1 MGPITFEIP
10 NDFRLGFENQS
21 RFRKGANV
29 TIPLYDR
36 ASEASRY
43 ILSKA
48 KTRTPRVAVVL
59 GSGLGGVATA
69 VEDAVEIPYSEI
81 PHFVTSTVQGHDGRL
96 IVGSCAGVDVVLMK
110 GRAHFYEGYSMEEV
124 TLPVR
129 VFGLMGIRSLILTNA
144 AGGAAPHLSTGSLMA
159 ITDHINLM
167 GENPLRGPNDER
179 FGPRFPDM
187 SGVYTPS
194 YLEAAHE
201 VAREMGVVLLEGV
214 YMGLR
219 GPTYETPAEIRMM
232 RKLGADAVGMSTV
245 PEATVARH
253 CGMKVLAISCITNVA
268 AGLSSAEINHDEVMS
283 IGEQTGTQLSE
294 LIVRVLP
301 RIVSADS

>member
-1 MGPITFEIP
+1 M
-10 NDFRLGFENQS
+10 L
-21 RFRKGANV
+21 
-29 TIPLYDR
+29 PLYER
-36 ASEASRY
+36 ASEASRH
-43 ILSKA
+43 ILA
-48 KTRTPRVAVVL
+48 KSEGRAPRVAVVL
-59 GSGLGGVATA
+59 GSGLGGVADA
-69 VEDAVEIPYSEI
+69 VEGGVEIPYPEI
-81 PHFVTSTVQGHDGRL
+81 PHFATSTVQGHDGKL
-96 IVGSCAGVDVVLMK
+96 IIGSLGGVDVVLMK
-110 GRAHFYEGYSMEEV
+110 GRFHFYEGYSMEEV

-129 VFGLMGIRSLILTNA
+129 AFSLMDIRSLVLTNA
-144 AGGAAPHLSTGSLMA
+144 AGGVAPHLSTGSLMA

-187 SGVYTPS
+187 SGVYTPA

-201 VAREMGVVLLEGV
+201 VAREIGVVLLEGV

-253 CGMKVLAISCITNVA
+253 CGMNVLAISCITNVA
-268 AGLSSAEINHDEVMS
+268 AGLTNAEINHQEVMTV
-283 IGEQTGTQLSE
+283 GERAGKQLSE
-294 LIVRVLP
+294 LIVRVIP
-301 RIVSADS
+301 RIVGVGS

>member
-1 MGPITFEIP
+1 M
-10 NDFRLGFENQS
+10 
-21 RFRKGANV
+21 
-29 TIPLYDR
+29 TISLYDR
-36 ASEASRY
+36 ASEAARFVLAS
-43 ILSKA
+43 A

-59 GSGLGGVATA
+59 GSGLGGVA
-69 VEDAVEIPYSEI
+69 DAIEEGVEIPYSEI
-81 PHFVTSTVQGHDGRL
+81 PHFVSSTVQGHEGKL
-96 IVGSCAGVDVVLMK
+96 IIGSCGGVDVVLMK
-110 GRAHFYEGYSMEEV
+110 GRVHFYEGYTMEEV

-129 VFGLMGIRSLILTNA
+129 VFNLMGIRSLILTNA

-159 ITDHINLM
+159 ITDHINMM
-167 GENPLRGPNDER
+167 GENPLRGKNDDR

-187 SGVYTPS
+187 TGVYSPD
-194 YLEAAHE
+194 YVEAAHE
-201 VAREMGVVLLEGV
+201 TARDIGVTLLEGV

-268 AGLSSAEINHDEVMS
+268 AGLASGEINHEEV
-283 IGEQTGTQLSE
+283 ITVGKQAGKQLGE
-294 LIVRVLP
+294 LIVRVIP
-301 RIVSADS
+301 RIINADSLDLLM